1 MLQILNWLCL
11 ISVSFLSF
19 QVFSYMCKD
28 AIKLYKSIIKTK
40 KVYSKKIVIPTITDE
55 LLKKVAKWF
64 KKVLTDLFSGGIV
77 LLVLER
83 GREIRNLAE
92 K

>member
-19 QVFSYMCKD
+19 QVFWYMCKD

-40 KVYSKKIVIPTITDE
+40 KVYSKKTVIPMVTDE
-55 LLKKVAKWF
+55 LLKKVAK
-64 KKVLTDLFSGGIV
+64 
-77 LLVLER
+77 
-83 GREIRNLAE
+83 
-92 K
+92 

>member
-40 KVYSKKIVIPTITDE
+40 KVYSKKTVIPMVTDK
-55 LLKKVAKWF
+55 L
-64 KKVLTDLFSGGIV
+64 
-77 LLVLER
+77 
-83 GREIRNLAE
+83 
-92 K
+92 

>member
-40 KVYSKKIVIPTITDE
+40 KVHSQKPVIPTVAEE
-55 LLKKVAKWF
+55 LLNKIAK
-64 KKVLTDLFSGGIV
+64 
-77 LLVLER
+77 
-83 GREIRNLAE
+83 
-92 K
+92 

>member
-1 MLQILNWLCL
+1 MLQILKWLCL

-40 KVYSKKIVIPTITDE
+40 KVYSKKTVIPISQ
-55 LLKKVAKWF
+55 KYKAK
-64 KKVLTDLFSGGIV
+64 
-77 LLVLER
+77 
-83 GREIRNLAE
+83 LA
-92 K
+92 KML

>member
-19 QVFSYMCKD
+19 QVFLYMCKD

-40 KVYSKKIVIPTITDE
+40 KVYSKKTVIPMVTDE
-55 LLKKVAKWF
+55 LLKKVAK
-64 KKVLTDLFSGGIV
+64 
-77 LLVLER
+77 
-83 GREIRNLAE
+83 
-92 K
+92 

>member
-19 QVFSYMCKD
+19 QVFLYMCKD

-40 KVYSKKIVIPTITDE
+40 KVYSKKTVIPTITDE
-55 LLKKVAKWF
+55 LLKKVAK
-64 KKVLTDLFSGGIV
+64 
-77 LLVLER
+77 
-83 GREIRNLAE
+83 
-92 K
+92 

>member
-40 KVYSKKIVIPTITDE
+40 KVYSKKAVIPMVTDE
-55 LLKKVAKWF
+55 LLKKISKKL

-77 LLVLER
+77 LLVLKREAER
-83 GREIRNLAE
+83 
-92 K
+92 

>member
-40 KVYSKKIVIPTITDE
+40 KVYSKKTVIPTITDE

>member
-40 KVYSKKIVIPTITDE
+40 KVYYKKTVIPTITDE
-55 LLKKVAKWF
+55 LLKKVAK
-64 KKVLTDLFSGGIV
+64 
-77 LLVLER
+77 
-83 GREIRNLAE
+83 
-92 K
+92 

>member
-1 MLQILNWLCL
+1 MIIFYWLLKKFFINITSVLYKEGVIMLQILNWLCL

-55 LLKKVAKWF
+55 LLKKVAK
-64 KKVLTDLFSGGIV
+64 
-77 LLVLER
+77 
-83 GREIRNLAE
+83 
-92 K
+92 

>member
-11 ISVSFLSF
+11 IGVSFLSF

-40 KVYSKKIVIPTITDE
+40 KVYSKKTAIPMVTDE
-55 LLKKVAKWF
+55 LLKKVAK
-64 KKVLTDLFSGGIV
+64 
-77 LLVLER
+77 
-83 GREIRNLAE
+83 
-92 K
+92 

>member
-40 KVYSKKIVIPTITDE
+40 KVYSKDSYSNGYRRIIEKSCKIIKKSVDGFIFWWYSITCPR
-55 LLKKVAKWF
+55 
-64 KKVLTDLFSGGIV
+64 
-77 LLVLER
+77 ER